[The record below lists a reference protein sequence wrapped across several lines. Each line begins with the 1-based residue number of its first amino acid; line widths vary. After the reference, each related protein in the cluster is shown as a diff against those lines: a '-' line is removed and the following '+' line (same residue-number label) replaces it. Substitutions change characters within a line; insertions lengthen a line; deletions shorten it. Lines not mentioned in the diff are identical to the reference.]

1 MFMIN
6 HLMAINQKKGQLMKK
21 LLTLLLLGIFFTAC
35 NSSKTPDKNIIK
47 GPQAP
52 TPVER
57 VDVPFRDFGYSYLPS
72 TIVDSQ
78 KALDEF
84 LIKVMATDN
93 WKGKSQFIEKLQN
106 VEINFEAYN
115 LLFYK
120 ITEGSGSIK
129 LTPKKP
135 KTRTTTEHHVT
146 IVINRVVPEIVT
158 DDMAYYGL
166 LYKIGKDIAD
176 ITFDNGQQKVIIENK
191 ATSMIVPKN
200 CKAWFD
206 GCNDCATTNDGQVI
220 CTELACDVDKYEDFR
235 CTQWQ

>member
-1 MFMIN
+1 
-6 HLMAINQKKGQLMKK
+6 MKK

-47 GPQAP
+47 GPPAP

-57 VDVPFRDFGYSYLPS
+57 VDVLFRDGGYSYLPS
-72 TIVDSQ
+72 TIIDSQ

-84 LIKVMATDN
+84 LIKIMATDN
-93 WKGKSQFIEKLQN
+93 WKGKNQFIIEKLQN
-106 VEINFEAYN
+106 VEINFEVYN

-120 ITEGSGSIK
+120 ITEVSGSIK

-146 IVINRVVPEIVT
+146 IGINRVVPKIVT

-166 LYKIGKDIAD
+166 LYKIGKDITD
-176 ITFDNGQQKVIIENK
+176 VTFDNGRQKVIIENK

-206 GCNDCATTNDGQVI
+206 GCNSCATTNDKQVT
-220 CTELACDVDKYEDFR
+220 CTTLAYDVDKFEDFR
-235 CTQWQ
+235 CTKWE

>member
-1 MFMIN
+1 
-6 HLMAINQKKGQLMKK
+6 MKK

-35 NSSKTPDKNIIK
+35 NGSNSSDKEIIK
-47 GPQAP
+47 GPPAP

-57 VDVPFRDFGYSYLPS
+57 VDIPFRDFGYSYLPS

-84 LIKVMATDN
+84 LIKVMATEN

-120 ITEGSGSIK
+120 ITEVSGSIK

-135 KTRTTTEHHVT
+135 KTRTSTEHHVT
-146 IVINRVVPEIVT
+146 IGINRVAPEGGT
-158 DDMAYYGL
+158 ADMAYYGL
-166 LYKIGKDIAD
+166 LYKIGKDITD
-176 ITFDNGQQKVIIENK
+176 VTFDNGQQKVIIENK

-206 GCNDCATTNDGQVI
+206 GCNDCAINDNQVACTT
-220 CTELACDVDKYEDFR
+220 LACDVDKSEDFR
-235 CTQWQ
+235 CTQWK